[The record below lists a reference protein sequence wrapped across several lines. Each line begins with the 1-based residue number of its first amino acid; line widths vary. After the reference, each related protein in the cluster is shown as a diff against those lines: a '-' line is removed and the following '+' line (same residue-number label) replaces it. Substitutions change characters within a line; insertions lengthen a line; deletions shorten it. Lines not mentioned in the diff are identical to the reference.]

1 MQVWCFNNV
10 YVFFYLIIALD
21 LLVIGAG
28 VIKLMTNWQEKKS
41 CRYKKK
47 GSKSSKYIA
56 RSYGQN

>member
-1 MQVWCFNNV
+1 M
-10 YVFFYLIIALD
+10 YFFYLIIALD

-41 CRYKKK
+41 CIYQKK
-47 GSKSSKYIA
+47 GQKVVKIMHKYIA